1 MINQHTLTLTA
12 DHSSVLPAQ
21 FFADRKKP
29 PEPLERLMLAVLL
42 DAIRC
47 YQSKFG
53 SRGVRQR
60 IEFHEARQW
69 LFDGWSEGPFSL
81 HSVCSVLGIEPRMVQ
96 GTVSDWA
103 WRKRAGVATGHLPRR
118 TPVMVK
124 DQRTDLMA
132 GRHGVRMKRHD
143 PSAA

>member
-1 MINQHTLTLTA
+1 MINQHTLSLTA

-21 FFADRKKP
+21 FFANQKKP
-29 PEPLERLMLAVLL
+29 SEPLQRLMLAVLL

-47 YQSKFG
+47 YQSNFA
-53 SRGVRQR
+53 GVRQR
-60 IEFHEARQW
+60 IEFREARQW

-81 HSVCSVLGIEPRMVQ
+81 QSVCSALGIEPRKVQ
-96 GTVSDWA
+96 RTVSDWA
-103 WRKRAGVATGHLPRR
+103 WGKRAGLATPRLPRR

-124 DQRTDLMA
+124 EQLTDRTA
-132 GRHGVRMKRHD
+132 GRHEVRMKRHD

>member
-1 MINQHTLTLTA
+1 MINQHTLNLTA
-12 DHSSVLPAQ
+12 DHNPILPAQ
-21 FFADRKKP
+21 FFADPKKP
-29 PEPLERLMLAVLL
+29 SEPLQRLMLAVLL

-47 YQSKFG
+47 YQSNFG
-53 SRGVRQR
+53 SRSIRQR

-69 LFDGWSEGPFSL
+69 LFDGCSEGPFSL
-81 HSVCSVLGIEPRMVQ
+81 HSVCSVLGIEPRKVQ

-124 DQRTDLMA
+124 EQLTDRMV
-132 GRHGVRMKRHD
+132 GRHEVRMKRHD
-143 PSAA
+143 QSAA